1 MFVIGI
7 TTFGGGYAMV
17 AIIQRELGEKK
28 KWISET
34 ELLDYIAISQ
44 ITPGIIAV
52 NVSTFVGRK
61 LKGIPGAIA
70 ATLGVITPSLI
81 IIIIIAALLTNFTDN
96 IYVQHAFAGIR
107 ISVCA
112 LIVNATIKFLKKT
125 VLDWLTLVVFICVF
139 VVAAFSRIQT
149 VFIVLVII
157 AVSVII
163 TIIQGK
169 KKIPGLRMETNV
181 ETSGINIKGRE
192 EEAKK

>member
-1 MFVIGI
+1 MI
-7 TTFGGGYAMV
+7 

-28 KWISET
+28 KWISEK

-44 ITPGIIAV
+44 VTPGIIAV

-61 LKGIPGAIA
+61 MRGVPGAIA

-81 IIIIIAALLTNFTDN
+81 IITIIAALLTNFTDN
-96 IYVQHAFAGIR
+96 AYVQHAFAGIR
-107 ISVCA
+107 VCICA

-139 VVAAFSRIQT
+139 AVAAFTRIQT
-149 VFIVLVII
+149 VYIVLAVI
-157 AVSVII
+157 ALSVIV

-169 KKIPGLRMETNV
+169 KSFPGLRMETDDVVADIKN
-181 ETSGINIKGRE
+181 KGRD
-192 EEAKK
+192 EEASQ